1 MVHSCKIEHAH
12 GLTKSMN
19 PTDAAIT
26 IVLFLMNR
34 GGITGLLAYP
44 KSHAAKTNK
53 SITPVTSMAMIEA

>member
-1 MVHSCKIEHAH
+1 
-12 GLTKSMN
+12 MN